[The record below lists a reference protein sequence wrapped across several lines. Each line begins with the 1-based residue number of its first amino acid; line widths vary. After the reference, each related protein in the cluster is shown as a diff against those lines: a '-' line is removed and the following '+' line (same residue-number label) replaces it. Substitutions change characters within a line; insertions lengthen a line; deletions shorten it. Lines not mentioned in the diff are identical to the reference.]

1 MKYIMTALLSVM
13 MMFSTTANASAE
25 RDASIQGLVFI
36 SSYHADCEPMTYSGQ
51 VLFGYMYNEVGGD
64 SILYSTPMIEASLLV
79 QNFVEQNGQY
89 NTCIIIR
96 ELLIEYG
103 LYTQL
108 FR

>member
-1 MKYIMTALLSVM
+1 MTALLSVM
-13 MMFSTTANASAE
+13 MMFSTTANASTDKYA
-25 RDASIQGLVFI
+25 AIQGLVFI
-36 SSYHADCEPMTYSGQ
+36 SSYHAECEPLTQTGQ

-64 SILYSTPMIEASLLV
+64 SILYSTPMIEATVLV

-89 NTCIIIR
+89 NTCILIR